1 MQIQNYLKT
10 KIINHNWKVHIEK
23 CTFQQ
28 INPDK
33 YEKPIIFLLVLIT
46 NILFISAQKISKT
59 ELKDKIG
66 RSLDRANGRKHI
78 WTSFLRTSL

>member
-33 YEKPIIFLLVLIT
+33 YEKTNHLFPAACEIIPGAVYAHISLI
-46 NILFISAQKISKT
+46 N
-59 ELKDKIG
+59 
-66 RSLDRANGRKHI
+66 
-78 WTSFLRTSL
+78 

>member
-33 YEKPIIFLLVLIT
+33 YEKPIIFY
-46 NILFISAQKISKT
+46 LF
-59 ELKDKIG
+59 
-66 RSLDRANGRKHI
+66 
-78 WTSFLRTSL
+78 